1 MTLAANASRPA
12 QMAADAKPRRPGN
25 TAPVKRRVGIV
36 GLGHMGTAFAA
47 NFVADG
53 HNVLAWDRDPQHV
66 AAHLP
71 TGAEGAT
78 RLTELAAC
86 DVIVSS
92 VTDDDALKSVVLA
105 AGGLADILAPG
116 AVHISMSTVSPA
128 LSQHLAEV
136 HARHGQD
143 YVAAPVLG
151 NPDAVKARKLFVLVA
166 GNAAAVERVRP
177 LLEHLGQRVFVIGED
192 VAAANL
198 VKLASNV
205 LTAMTLESMGEVLA
219 LLRKGGIDPH
229 VGFDV
234 LTNSMFDSRVHRVY
248 GEKIIDEAY
257 SPPGMAVPLA
267 VKDVRL
273 ALAEAER
280 HAVPMPAASLVHDRL
295 VGMLA
300 RGWADLDWSALG
312 LLAAR
317 DAGLDDTMPVN
328 GGGERPARA

>member
-1 MTLAANASRPA
+1 MTLSATDTSQSSHVATDAQTARPENAV
-12 QMAADAKPRRPGN
+12 G
-25 TAPVKRRVGIV
+25 VKRRIGVI
-36 GLGHMGTAFAA
+36 GLGHMGTEFAA

-53 HNVLAWDRDPQHV
+53 HRVLVWDRDPGHV
-66 AAHLP
+66 AAHRP
-71 TGAEGAT
+71 TGTEAAA
-78 RLTELAAC
+78 RLADLAAC

-92 VTDDDALKSVVLA
+92 VSDDDALKSVVLG
-105 AGGLADILAPG
+105 AGGLADVLAAG
-116 AVHISMSTVSPA
+116 AVHVSMSTISPS
-128 LSQHLAEV
+128 LSQHLAEA
-136 HARHGQD
+136 HAGHGQD

-151 NPDAVKARKLFVLVA
+151 NPDAVRARKLFVLVA
-166 GNAAAVERVRP
+166 GKAAAVERVRP
-177 LLEHLGQRVFVIGED
+177 LLEPLGQRVFVIGED

-198 VKLASNV
+198 VKLASNM

-219 LLRKGGIDPH
+219 LLRKGGVDPH
-229 VGFDV
+229 VGFEV

-248 GEKIIDEAY
+248 GGKIVDGAY

-267 VKDVRL
+267 VKDLRL

-300 RGWADLDWSALG
+300 HGWADLDWSALG

-317 DAGLDDTMPVN
+317 DAGLDDTPPVN
-328 GGGERPARA
+328 GGSD